1 MKFSKLNFILITI
14 VVIFFCC
21 YVTDYMNKIY
31 DVVDD
36 IDIYI
41 ISMKGEKRMQNIE
54 KQTEKLK
61 KGKFN
66 TDNVHIIDAIVGK
79 TLDLDK
85 LISEGVLDANAY
97 LNEEP
102 DPAERL
108 ATHKRE
114 VGCYLS
120 HMKAYETVLAKN
132 KDGYSIIFE
141 DDFNLLDNFLPIL
154 DETLVKIKK
163 IEFDILFL
171 SLIAIYRGDNVV
183 DNIYHIHDSEA
194 WGAHAYLINN
204 KSVGKIIEKMK
215 YIETVLDK
223 QLFDKGRSKE
233 LTVLRLDPLIANTSD
248 TLSSG
253 IRGAVW
259 VDDVV

>member
-1 MKFSKLNFILITI
+1 MKFSKISFILIML
-14 VVIFFCC
+14 VVVFFCN
-21 YVTDYMNKIY
+21 YIVDYMSKKY
-31 DVVDD
+31 QVVDNV
-36 IDIYI
+36 DIYI
-41 ISMKGEKRMQNIE
+41 ITMKGEKRMKNIE
-54 KQTEKLK
+54 KQMAKLK
-61 KGKFN
+61 DGNFN
-66 TDNVHIIDAIVGK
+66 TDNVHLIDAIVGK

-85 LISEGVLDANAY
+85 LISEGVLDANAD

-102 DPAERL
+102 DPQERL

-120 HMKAYETVLAKN
+120 HMKAFETVLEKN
-132 KDGYSIIFE
+132 KEGYSIIFE

-154 DETLVKIKK
+154 DETLMKIKK
-163 IEFDILFL
+163 IDFDILFL
-171 SLIAIYRGDNVV
+171 GIIAIHRGDNVV
-183 DNIYHIHDSEA
+183 DNVYHIHDSVA

-204 KSVGKIIEKMK
+204 KSAAKIIEHMK

-223 QLFDKGRSKE
+223 QLIDNGRSKE
-233 LTVLRLDPLIANTSD
+233 LTVLRLDPLIANTSGD
-248 TLSSG
+248 LSSG